1 MTKVERLVFLDP
13 DAPCDDPIDAL
24 LNRLDTD
31 DASDSDLICLIHR
44 NSENGNIA
52 IFPQTA
58 KSESEWE
65 KRALAMTAA
74 QQPLPRLA
82 DKPADGST
90 TGRYFSELKRG
101 D

>member
-1 MTKVERLVFLDP
+1 MTQVKKLVFLDP
-13 DAPCDDPIDAL
+13 DAPCEDAIDAL

-31 DASDSDLICLIHR
+31 DASDSDLVCRIHR

-52 IFPQTA
+52 ILPETA

-65 KRALAMTAA
+65 SRALLMHS
-74 QQPLPRLA
+74 QQVGITVEPKPLENALA
-82 DKPADGST
+82 KVAL
-90 TGRYFSELKRG
+90 ERG